1 MQGPTGD
8 IPANAQAGKGLGK
21 ARSQTGARNAAI
33 LMLAIGEEKA
43 SAIFSGMDDFEIRDI
58 SREMASLGKVSSD
71 EMESV
76 MMEFADAVGSGGSGV
91 VGGWSQAERYL
102 KSFMPED
109 RVHDLMEEMRGPAG
123 RTMWEK
129 LANVSEDILA
139 NYLKNEYPQTVA
151 VIVSRI
157 KPSHASK
164 VLAQLPEDLALE
176 VIERILLMD
185 NVSREVI
192 ESVEDSLRN
201 EFMRNLAARQKRD
214 SHEMMADIF
223 NNFDRSNEEKFMEM
237 LDKRSADDAEKIR
250 ALMFTFADLMKVDDK
265 GMQTVLRDIEKD
277 KLSIALKG
285 ASEDMRQRFLSNMSE
300 RAAKILVED
309 MEAMGPVRVKEV
321 DEAQNS
327 IVSVAKRLS
336 DEGQIMI
343 MDDSGEDEFI

>member
-1 MQGPTGD
+1 MEGSTNG
-8 IPANAQAGKGLGK
+8 AQTNSGSSLGK
-21 ARSQTGARNAAI
+21 QRSQTGARNAAI
-33 LMLAIGEEKA
+33 FMLAIGEEKA
-43 SAIFSGMDDFEIRDI
+43 VTMFSGMDDFEIRDI
-58 SREMASLGKVSSD
+58 SREMANLGKVTSD

-76 MMEFADAVGSGGSGV
+76 LMEFADAVGSGGGAV
-91 VGGWSQAERYL
+91 VGGWAQAEKYL
-102 KSFMPED
+102 MSFMPED

-157 KPSHASK
+157 RPSHASK

-223 NNFDRSNEEKFMEM
+223 NNFDRANEQKFME
-237 LDKRSADDAEKIR
+237 LLEKRNEEDADKIR
-250 ALMFTFADLMKVDDK
+250 ALMFTFQDIMKTDDK
-265 GMQTVLRDIEKD
+265 GIQTILRDVEKD
-277 KLSIALKG
+277 RLAIALKG
-285 ASEDMRQRFLSNMSE
+285 ASEDMRQRFLANMSE

-321 DEAQNS
+321 DEAQNE
-327 IVSVAKRLS
+327 IVAVAKGLADDGQIVLA
-336 DEGQIMI
+336 DEGG
-343 MDDSGEDEFI
+343 DDEFI